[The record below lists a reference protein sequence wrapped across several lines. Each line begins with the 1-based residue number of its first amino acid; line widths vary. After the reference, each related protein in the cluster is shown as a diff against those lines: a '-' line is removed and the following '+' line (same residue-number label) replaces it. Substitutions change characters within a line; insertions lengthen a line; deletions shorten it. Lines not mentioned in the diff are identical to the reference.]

1 MIAGW
6 LGACARSEPAVID
19 PAAPAD
25 IRVTLPP
32 FPTDL
37 GGCAAEAFPSIP
49 DRDLTVADTAGI
61 IGAAKILDRR
71 KTRCLRRA
79 VTWAEAVRRDFAEP

>member
-6 LGACARSEPAVID
+6 LGACARSEP
-19 PAAPAD
+19 PALEPSARPD

-32 FPTDL
+32 FPTDVRS
-37 GGCAAEAFPSIP
+37 CADEPFPTIP
-49 DRDLTVADTAGI
+49 DRDLSIADTAGI
-61 IGAAKILDRR
+61 VGSAKLLDRR

-79 VTWAEAVRRDFAEP
+79 VTWAEAVRRDFAKP